1 MSDHPTAPPPGAR
14 TSTLRHR
21 IPFYDTDAMGVV
33 HHANY
38 VHYLELSR
46 ILFLDQHDV
55 PYREYVASDLHFAVT
70 ELELRYQRGARFDD
84 VIEVTVWTEQVRG
97 ASLRMAYVVA
107 CNGEILA
114 TALTGHAMVNGAGRP
129 RRIPKER
136 RDHLLSLVASAA
148 SG

>member
-1 MSDHPTAPPPGAR
+1 MSDHPTTTPAGAR
-14 TSTLRHR
+14 SSTLRHR

-38 VHYLELSR
+38 IHYLELSR

-97 ASLRMAYVVA
+97 VSLRMAYVVA

-114 TALTGHAMVNGAGRP
+114 TARTGHAMVNAAGRP

-136 RDHLLSLVASAA
+136 RENLLSLLASPT
-148 SG
+148 GE